1 MDISASC
8 PIYVAVKK
16 AAYNERVSLPGV
28 DLNRVDHKR
37 VDIDA
42 IRLDNGHVVPVNGER
57 EVRVTRNADK
67 PHTVPVRTSVSGFT
81 EWHPALCSPLAVLDS
96 NDRQRRGRAAGIAAE
111 TIDECG
117 VGCTGS
123 RKKNYV
129 RRWVCRL

>member
-42 IRLDNGHVVPVNGER
+42 IRLDNGHVVPVDGER
-57 EVRVTRNADK
+57 EVRVT
-67 PHTVPVRTSVSGFT
+67 
-81 EWHPALCSPLAVLDS
+81 
-96 NDRQRRGRAAGIAAE
+96 
-111 TIDECG
+111 
-117 VGCTGS
+117 
-123 RKKNYV
+123 
-129 RRWVCRL
+129 